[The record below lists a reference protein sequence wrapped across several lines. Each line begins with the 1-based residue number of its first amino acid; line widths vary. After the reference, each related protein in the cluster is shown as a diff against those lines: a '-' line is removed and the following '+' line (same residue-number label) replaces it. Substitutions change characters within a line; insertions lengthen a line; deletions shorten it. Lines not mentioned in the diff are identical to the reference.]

1 MLVDEPIPETPRYRP
16 IVIVII
22 IEVTHGVWQP
32 NQSGLAVMLV
42 ELELEDALPVQTC
55 SQKFSATPGD
65 ALAIL
70 V

>member
-1 MLVDEPIPETPRYRP
+1 MID
-16 IVIVII
+16 
-22 IEVTHGVWQP
+22 VTHGGWQP

-42 ELELEDALPVQTC
+42 EIVVDEARPVQAC
-55 SQKFSATPGD
+55 SQKFAPAPGK